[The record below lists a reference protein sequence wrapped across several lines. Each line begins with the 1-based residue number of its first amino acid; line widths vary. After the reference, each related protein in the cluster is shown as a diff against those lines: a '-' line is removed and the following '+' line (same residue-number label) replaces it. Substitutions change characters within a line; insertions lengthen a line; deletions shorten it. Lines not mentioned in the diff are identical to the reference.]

1 MKRIKIVLLLVVPLL
16 LTGCA
21 STLKCEIDTN
31 NYTSKIKI
39 KFEEDKPLT
48 YKYKDEMVFTNNLS
62 TDSELYYHTQYS
74 KYSYLIAEDVAKV
87 SNFANKVSVDINYTF
102 NENKSQHENLLLIS
116 RNDTMKE
123 ATKKIESSGYKCK

>member
-1 MKRIKIVLLLVVPLL
+1 MKRIKIVLLLLAPLL

-21 STLKCEIDTN
+21 STLKCEIDTS

-39 KFEEDKPLT
+39 KFEEEKPLT
-48 YKYKDEMVFTNNLS
+48 YKYKDEMVFNNNLS

-74 KYSYLIAEDVAKV
+74 KYSYLISEEVAKV
-87 SNFANKVSVDINYTF
+87 TNFANKVSVDINYNF
-102 NENKSQHENLLLIS
+102 NVNKSQHENILLIS

-123 ATKKIESSGYKCK
+123 AIKKIESSGYKCK